1 LPGQR
6 KPGNH
11 TYIQLNRGRRKGS
24 SPTYAGERVQTMP
37 DESPNTGRRTREPDA
52 TQHAVRLVRVAGI
65 PIRLHYTFFLLLI
78 YFALM
83 GRNGP
88 QWQGIVFMVAVFTC
102 VVLHELG
109 HSLVAQH
116 YGIKVAEIVLYPIG
130 GVARMEKLPKP
141 HQELWIAL
149 AGPAVNVVI
158 ALILFGTLKITGN
171 LIAWDKVSPLGGSW
185 VQMVVGANIFLAL
198 FNMIPAFPMDG
209 GRVLRAILGM
219 RMDEYRATQ
228 IAASIGQILAFVLGF
243 IALMDV
249 NIILMFIAFF
259 VFIGAGQE
267 AMMYQGKALVEGL
280 PVREAMITE
289 FRVLPVGTSL
299 GEARELLL
307 RTSQT
312 DFPISHGDEIV
323 GVLSRNAL
331 LHGLADNGPTAYV
344 AGSMEREFA
353 TTSPDA
359 GLEEIASEMQTG
371 RTGCVLV
378 MEAGKLVGIV
388 TKENLAELL
397 IVRQIMRQ
405 APNTAR

>member
-1 LPGQR
+1 MSEQPGRPDQR
-6 KPGNH
+6 SQEENG
-11 TYIQLNRGRRKGS
+11 
-24 SPTYAGERVQTMP
+24 
-37 DESPNTGRRTREPDA
+37 
-52 TQHAVRLVRVAGI
+52 TQHALKLVRVAGI
-65 PIRLHYTFFLLLI
+65 PIRLHFTFFLLLI

-83 GRNGP
+83 GKGGP
-88 QWQGIVFMVAVFTC
+88 RWEGVLLMVAVFTC

-109 HSLVAQH
+109 HSLVAQR
-116 YGIKVAEIVLYPIG
+116 YGIRVSEIVLYPIG

-158 ALILFGTLKITGN
+158 ALILYASLKATHVPITWGD
-171 LIAWDKVSPLGGSW
+171 IGPLGAHW
-185 VQMVVGANIFLAL
+185 VQHLLIINVFLAL

-209 GRVLRAILGM
+209 GRVLLAVMAMRLG
-219 RMDEYRATQ
+219 EFGATQ
-228 IAASIGQILAFVLGF
+228 IAASVGQLLAFAIGF
-243 IALMDV
+243 WGLTEQNFM
-249 NIILMFIAFF
+249 LLFIAFF

-267 AMMYQGKALVEGL
+267 AVMYQGKALVEGL

-289 FRVLPVGTSL
+289 FRVLTVGTSL

-312 DFPISHGDEIV
+312 DFPVMHGEEIV

-331 LHGLADNGPTAYV
+331 LHGLAEHGPSGYV
-344 AGSMEREFA
+344 AGSMAREFVSA
-353 TTSPDA
+353 APDA
-359 GLEEIASEMQTG
+359 GLEEIASEMQAG

-378 MEAGKLVGIV
+378 FEGDKLVGMV

-405 APNTAR
+405 SPTTAS

>member
-1 LPGQR
+1 
-6 KPGNH
+6 
-11 TYIQLNRGRRKGS
+11 
-24 SPTYAGERVQTMP
+24 MP
-37 DESPNTGRRTREPDA
+37 DNAGGDENRKRDENA
-52 TQHAVRLVRVAGI
+52 TQHALRLVRVAGI
-65 PIRLHYTFFLLLI
+65 PIRIHYTFILLLI
-78 YFALM
+78 WFAFMGKDGPRWEGIALM
-83 GRNGP
+83 
-88 QWQGIVFMVAVFTC
+88 IAVFAC

-109 HSLVAQH
+109 HSIVAQRF
-116 YGIKVAEIVLYPIG
+116 GIRVSEIVLYPIG

-141 HQELWIAL
+141 HQEFWIAL

-158 ALILFGTLKITGN
+158 AGILYAALKGPR
-171 LIAWDKVSPLGGSW
+171 VSVRLDDLGPLGSNW
-185 VQMVVGANIFLAL
+185 LHYLLAMNL
-198 FNMIPAFPMDG
+198 LLAAFNMIPAFPMDG
-209 GRVLRAILGM
+209 GRVLRAILAM

-228 IAASIGQILAFVLGF
+228 IAASIGQILAFVIGF
-243 IALMDV
+243 WGLQSANVMAL
-249 NIILMFIAFF
+249 FIAFF

-289 FRVLPVGTSL
+289 FRTLTVGTSL
-299 GEARELLL
+299 GEAREMLL

-312 DFPISHGDEIV
+312 DFPIMHGDEIV

-331 LHGLADNGPTAYV
+331 LHGLAEHGPSGYV

-353 TTSPDA
+353 SASPEA
-359 GLEEIASEMQTG
+359 GLEEIASEMQAG

-378 MEAGKLVGIV
+378 MENGTLVGMV

-405 APNTAR
+405 APTTAR